1 MLLAIRILTA
11 AVAMV
16 AVATIVVAS
25 SIFGSTVSSAS
36 TPVPVSTQA
45 PVPAPSGPEYLLPGG
60 LALPHGSAPVG
71 APTHSVSAHDIR
83 RWEVRL
89 DLGPVTGAE
98 ALASLADQLRRAG
111 WEISGGKMDFVAV
124 RQHDG
129 RWEIVVAR
137 WPAPS
142 LTSEHTLGVGI
153 GSRPA

>member
-1 MLLAIRILTA
+1 MLLAIRLLT
-11 AVAMV
+11 V
-16 AVATIVVAS
+16 AVATVAVATMVAVS
-25 SIFGSTVSSAS
+25 SILGSSVSSAS
-36 TPVPVSTQA
+36 TPMPVSTQA

-60 LALPHGSAPVG
+60 LALPHGSASIG
-71 APTHSVSAHDIR
+71 APPHSVSAHDIR